1 MSTQQLSQPDRYI
14 LTYMGKNKFAE
25 LLGEVGFPAEIA
37 QEPES
42 AGPPVK
48 VGKRS
53 DPAYRQISTYV
64 RSDLYR
70 SVKRELLMEER
81 DFSDLMDELLSAWV
95 STRQAR

>member
-1 MSTQQLSQPDRYI
+1 MA
-14 LTYMGKNKFAE
+14 KNKFAE
-25 LLGEVGFPAEIA
+25 LLGEVGLPAETGP
-37 QEPES
+37 EPE
-42 AGPPVK
+42 AAIAPPK

-81 DFSDLMDELLSAWV
+81 DFSDLMDELLAAWI
-95 STRQAR
+95 STRQGK

>member
-1 MSTQQLSQPDRYI
+1 MA
-14 LTYMGKNKFAE
+14 KNKFAE
-25 LLGEVGFPAEIA
+25 LLGEVGLPAETA
-37 QEPES
+37 AEPET
-42 AGPPVK
+42 PVAPLR

-81 DFSDLMDELLSAWV
+81 DFSDLMDELLAAWV
-95 STRQAR
+95 STRQGK

>member
-1 MSTQQLSQPDRYI
+1 MQQLSQPDRYI
-14 LTYMGKNKFAE
+14 LTYMAKNKFAE
-25 LLGEVGFPAEIA
+25 LLGEVGFPAEIP

-42 AGPPVK
+42 AAPPAK

-64 RSDLYR
+64 RSHLYR

-81 DFSDLMDELLSAWV
+81 DFSDLMDELLAAWV

>member
-1 MSTQQLSQPDRYI
+1 MRQLGCPDSRI
-14 LTYMGKNKFAE
+14 LGYMAKNKFAE
-25 LLGEVGFPAEIA
+25 LLGEVGLPAETDPKPETVIA
-37 QEPES
+37 
-42 AGPPVK
+42 PPK

-81 DFSDLMDELLSAWV
+81 DFSDLMDELLAAWV
-95 STRQAR
+95 STRQGK